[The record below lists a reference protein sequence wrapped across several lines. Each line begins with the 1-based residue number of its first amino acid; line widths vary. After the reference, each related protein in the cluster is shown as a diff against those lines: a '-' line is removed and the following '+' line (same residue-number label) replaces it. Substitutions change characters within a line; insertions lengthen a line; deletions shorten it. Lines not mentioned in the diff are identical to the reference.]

1 MFFYIYLNHQIRKVV
16 IALKNEYSK
25 NVKFPEVYRA
35 IKSTRQIKNLDGVLY
50 RFNEQYSYFERIDN
64 PAYEI
69 NNLIPIEYRDIVSPS
84 TLDLVIRKLKL
95 DETLG
100 LDKKI
105 LNQEDYV
112 NLKNGVLFVPELKLL
127 EKDQDDKCKLS

>member
-1 MFFYIYLNHQIRKVV
+1 M
-16 IALKNEYSK
+16 
-25 NVKFPEVYRA
+25 
-35 IKSTRQIKNLDGVLY
+35 STGQIKNLDGVLY
-50 RFNEQYSYFERIDN
+50 RCNEQYWYFELIDT

-127 EKDQDDKCKLS
+127 EKDQDKFQFTYMINANYLEGEALESSKKENFNKFFTVIFV